1 MSIGAK
7 TKSDERLQRIRAL
20 QRDIERNVKAC
31 YEAGLK
37 LRQIRDEEL
46 YKEDGFT
53 TFQAFCGETFEFPA
67 AEAERLIADATRW
80 EIERK
85 TAECEPSTKVL

>member
-1 MSIGAK
+1 MTIEAK
-7 TKSDERLQRIRAL
+7 IKSDERLQRVRAL
-20 QRDIERNVKAC
+20 ERDIERSVRTC

-46 YKEDGFT
+46 YKEDGFI
-53 TFQAFCGETFEFPA
+53 TFQAFCGETFEFPP

-80 EIERK
+80 EMERK
-85 TAECEPSTKVL
+85 TAEGDQSAKVL